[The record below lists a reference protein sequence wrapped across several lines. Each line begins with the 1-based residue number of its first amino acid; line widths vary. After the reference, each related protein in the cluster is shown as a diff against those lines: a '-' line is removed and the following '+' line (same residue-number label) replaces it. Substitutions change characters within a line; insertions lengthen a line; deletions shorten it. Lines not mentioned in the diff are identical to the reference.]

1 MGPGG
6 VAGAAAQFQRMGI
19 QGTADLPRPT
29 IRPAANFSAERDT
42 DIIRK
47 AMKGMG
53 KFNPNKVD
61 FLILIFWTSPFKG
74 CLVILCIFIHTH
86 VENPI
91 SQQ

>member
-29 IRPAANFSAERDT
+29 IRPAANFSAERDA

-53 KFNPNKVD
+53 QYN
-61 FLILIFWTSPFKG
+61 G
-74 CLVILCIFIHTH
+74 G
-86 VENPI
+86 
-91 SQQ
+91 